1 MFDVRLEK
9 RYEVRFT
16 KALKAVDKRT
26 RFWKDDLPRYFIT
39 LYYRTVL
46 RAIES
51 QRYAANYTPLSKKYR
66 EWKKKHAKSTKFWMK
81 TGALRD
87 ELRTRSWKAKPVWQG
102 DSAVMYVASLPD
114 EMSWYTEINEW
125 GLHTK
130 GKAGANMTFPARQ
143 VFGPTY
149 DNMKAEFE
157 AYTKRQLSELAT
169 IWGRK

>member
-51 QRYAANYTPLSKKYR
+51 QRYAANYDPLSTKYKK
-66 EWKKKHAKSTKFWMK
+66 WKASHGYSPKFWVK
-81 TGALRD
+81 TGRTLSALK
-87 ELRTRSWKAKPVWQG
+87 ERSWRAMPVSKS
-102 DSAVMYVASLPD
+102 DSYVEYIGSLPD
-114 EMSWYTEINEW
+114 EISWYVGLTEW
-125 GLHTK
+125 GYRGRGK
-130 GKAGANMTFPARQ
+130 GGSSMVIPARQ
-143 VFGPTY
+143 VFGPTL
-149 DNMKAEFE
+149 DNMRAEFE
-157 AYTKRQLSELAT
+157 SYTKRQLSELAT